1 MIRQKDVVLSLSDD
15 VMKKTELFMQVFM
28 KSIVAAGATNMNC
41 LCVIPDKVASP
52 TVMLR
57 WRCPSILDQVNKCSA
72 FMIRAI
78 ARQVLA

>member
-57 WRCPSILDQVNKCSA
+57 
-72 FMIRAI
+72 
-78 ARQVLA
+78 